1 MQPLVLIHFLKSIC
15 ITDISGQV
23 IPNPGTLLEVTDTF
37 LQFICIWYSTPTS
50 HCFLTIVLS
59 APPKEIRIGICI
71 EAGFPNGSDS
81 KESASNVRDPGSF
94 LGLGRSPGKWNGY
107 PLQYSCLEN
116 SIDRGAWWTTVHRVT
131 KSWTQLSNYHFH
143 IEKVW
148 KHALSNLSFLIL
160 DQFPITLAN

>member
-1 MQPLVLIHFLKSIC
+1 M
-15 ITDISGQV
+15 
-23 IPNPGTLLEVTDTF
+23 
-37 LQFICIWYSTPTS
+37 
-50 HCFLTIVLS
+50 TIVLS

-116 SIDRGAWWTTVHRVT
+116 SIDRGAWWTTVHGVAE
-131 KSWTQLSNYHFH
+131 SDSAEHMF
-143 IEKVW
+143 V
-148 KHALSNLSFLIL
+148 FLFL
-160 DQFPITLAN
+160 

>member
-1 MQPLVLIHFLKSIC
+1 M
-15 ITDISGQV
+15 
-23 IPNPGTLLEVTDTF
+23 
-37 LQFICIWYSTPTS
+37 
-50 HCFLTIVLS
+50 TIVLS

-116 SIDRGAWWTTVHRVT
+116 SIDRGAWRATVHGVT
-131 KSWTQLSNYHFH
+131 H
-143 IEKVW
+143 IESDMTERLSLSSFSIFLYSLGLQSNFKEWIKVEE
-148 KHALSNLSFLIL
+148 N
-160 DQFPITLAN
+160 